1 MDSNSQM
8 DSNLISVAEF
18 SKWLNEMIELVGTE
32 ETYKFLSDAI
42 QEQIDKE
49 VIEKIFHDNSKTSK

>member
-32 ETYKFLSDAI
+32 ETYKILSDAI

>member
-1 MDSNSQM
+1 M